1 MINPGRMAVV
11 LEIEVSEPFGCRGW
25 STPSCDRARI
35 DRELDDLYK
44 RGVRSALLL
53 NKYDNPLAG
62 VRFDSGDEGA
72 LINVGNLA
80 SAGTLLEREDV
91 HRAAARQPDRAR
103 RPPAS
108 LTALAAVRRH
118 APGRRRC
125 IRTRRTAT
133 RAG

>member
-1 MINPGRMAVV
+1 MINQGRMAVV

-25 STPSCDRARI
+25 SAPTCDRAQV

-62 VRFDSGDEGA
+62 MRFDSGAQGT

-80 SAGTLLEREDV
+80 SAGQLLEREDV

-103 RPPAS
+103 RPRHRSPPS
-108 LTALAAVRRH
+108 RR
-118 APGRRRC
+118 
-125 IRTRRTAT
+125 
-133 RAG
+133 